1 MRPASPSG
9 WRRRSEFTR
18 EEVTMDRI
26 TRRSLAMLPLIGAS
40 TLAAPAVRAQAT
52 TITFRFNDPEA
63 PQMRAALDEFERAN
77 PTIRVTMQR
86 VSWGDAQQQYL
97 REAAVGTAPDV
108 AQLAFV
114 WPRSFGGAGAL
125 RPLDDFV
132 RRGVGIRGWDDFF
145 ARDLAVGADGKIYGV
160 PWTTDTFAL
169 YYNKDLL
176 AAAGVDAFPTD
187 WEALRAASQRI
198 RERTGKTGWGFPAG
212 ACNTPGIWFYLNF
225 YWWSKG
231 PGLIDRDG
239 ETRFRMGM
247 TPADIQEGF
256 DYYHRYFIE
265 GHNPRSNIGV
275 CLWGAPEIVEG
286 MITGDI
292 AIASVPDPVAIEIS
306 TKFRQR
312 FPDRPLPF
320 ASAPHP
326 AGPNGSRT
334 FFGGRMLGIA
344 ANSRRPEEGWKLIDF
359 LMKPDPLFTKHYTN
373 YTPAQNAALTARD
386 WAPDMMGFP
395 AQLRTARSWGPY
407 GTGPVAI
414 PFMWNA
420 VGRAA
425 GTVFIG
431 EKSSAQA
438 SRELHEAISRELARN
453 QR

>member
-1 MRPASPSG
+1 MRKG
-9 WRRRSEFTR
+9 LE
-18 EEVTMDRI
+18 
-26 TRRSLAMLPLIGAS
+26 RRSLIALPTLAAA
-40 TLAAPAVRAQAT
+40 TLAAPSVRAQAT
-52 TITFRFNDPEA
+52 AITFRFNDPEA
-63 PQMRAALDEFERAN
+63 PQMRAALDDFERAN

-114 WPRSFGGAGAL
+114 WPRAFGAAGAL
-125 RPLDDFV
+125 RPLDEYV
-132 RRGVGIRGWDDFF
+132 RRGVGIRGWEDFF
-145 ARDLAVGADGKIYGV
+145 ARDLAVSGDGKIYGV
-160 PWTTDTFAL
+160 PWTTDTFAM

-176 AAAGVDAFPTD
+176 AAAGINEFPTD
-187 WEALRAASQRI
+187 WEGLRAASQAVHQ
-198 RERTGKTGWGFPAG
+198 RTGKTGFGFSG
-212 ACNTPGIWFYLNF
+212 GSCGTPGIWFYLNF

-239 ETRFRMGM
+239 PTRFKVAM
-247 TPADIQEGF
+247 TPAEIQEGF
-256 DYYHRYFIE
+256 DYYNRYFAE
-265 GHNPRSNIGV
+265 GHNPRSNIAV

-286 MITGDI
+286 MVNGEI
-292 AIASVPDPVAIEIS
+292 AITSQPDPVAIEIS

-312 FPDRPLPF
+312 NPDKPLPF

-344 ANSRRPEEGWKLIDF
+344 ANSRRPEEAWKLIDF
-359 LMKPDPLFTKHYTN
+359 LMKPEPTFTRHYTN
-373 YTPAQNAALTARD
+373 YTLAQNAALTGRN

-395 AQLRTARSWGPY
+395 AQLRTARSWGAY

-420 VGRAA
+420 VGRSV
-425 GTVFIG
+425 GSVFIG
-431 EKSSAQA
+431 EKTSAQA
-438 SRELHEAISRELARN
+438 ARELHDLVSRELARN